1 MNNRQTV
8 TALVTELNKYPM
20 NQGEK
25 IPWVY
30 EKVIDEKRQLPFFS
44 WTIANAHQRITF
56 KHVGEPFIKVI
67 QLKVHC
73 DDPLEA
79 SDRIEWLQNVLG
91 SMQPQV
97 DLAQQ
102 GISIVEVSDPEPLDE
117 DWTIAVENQ
126 VGVTVT
132 LMINPDY
139 RDQTQVGELDSVE
152 PNIKITKEES

>member
-1 MNNRQTV
+1 
-8 TALVTELNKYPM
+8 
-20 NQGEK
+20 
-25 IPWVY
+25 
-30 EKVIDEKRQLPFFS
+30 
-44 WTIANAHQRITF
+44 
-56 KHVGEPFIKVI
+56 
-67 QLKVHC
+67 
-73 DDPLEA
+73 
-79 SDRIEWLQNVLG
+79 
-91 SMQPQV
+91 MQPQV

-126 VGVTVT
+126 IGVTVT